1 MRPYEGD
8 PDTFVREN
16 QDILVNILK
25 NVDDKFV
32 RALVLAALVE
42 FGDTPL
48 LEDVIREMESMQ
60 QRRE

>member
-1 MRPYEGD
+1 MMPYDGD
-8 PDTFVREN
+8 PDTFVQEN
-16 QDILVNILK
+16 QDILVNLLK
-25 NVDDKFV
+25 SVDDKFV

-48 LEDVIREMESMQ
+48 LEDVVREMESVQ

>member
-1 MRPYEGD
+1 MRSYEGD
-8 PDTFVREN
+8 PNTFVQEN
-16 QDILVNILK
+16 QDILINLLK

-48 LEDVIREMESMQ
+48 LEDVIREMESVR

>member
-25 NVDDKFV
+25 NVDDEFV